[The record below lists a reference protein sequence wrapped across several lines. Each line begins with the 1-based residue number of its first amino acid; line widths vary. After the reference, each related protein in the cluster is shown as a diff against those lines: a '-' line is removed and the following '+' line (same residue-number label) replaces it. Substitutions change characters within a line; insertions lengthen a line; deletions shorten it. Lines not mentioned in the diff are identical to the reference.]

1 MVFSFSPENIS
12 AWREGH
18 VMNDIV
24 FNLGCCCPGQG
35 TEEVFSYIEVIN
47 SDGKRHYFYENQTGF
62 DRFEKDFHEKRFT
75 SFHEFWT
82 TEEVAEET
90 RDVFSFRYYI
100 RRPKSSYTK
109 VTLAEMEELKA
120 QLTDCCSSTH
130 KSDRITQFHHY
141 DRNVNYHE
149 EDTHGNDF

>member
-1 MVFSFSPENIS
+1 MDFSLSPENVS

-35 TEEVFSYIEVIN
+35 TEEVFSYIEVIYK
-47 SDGKRHYFYENQTGF
+47 DGNRHYFYENQTGF
-62 DRFEKDFHEKRFT
+62 DRFEKDFYDKRFT

-82 TEEVAEET
+82 TEEG
-90 RDVFSFRYYI
+90 
-100 RRPKSSYTK
+100 SYTK
-109 VTLAEMEELKA
+109 LSLAEMDELKA
-120 QLTDCCSSTH
+120 KLTACCPDGH
-130 KSDRITQFHHY
+130 KTDRLTQFHHY

-149 EDTHGNDF
+149 EDTTI